1 MLKLVQ
7 TRILCPHPINYGD
20 ALGWNFGLDALQ
32 LLLEVQIAAEIKS
45 VKVK

>member
-7 TRILCPHPINYGD
+7 PKICLHPTNYGD
-20 ALGWNFGLDALQ
+20 TLGWNFGLDALQ
-32 LLLEVQIAAEIKS
+32 LLLEVQIAAEIRS

>member
-7 TRILCPHPINYGD
+7 NKILCPPTINYGD
-20 ALGWNFGLDALQ
+20 TLEWNFGLDALQ
-32 LLLEVQIAAEIKS
+32 LLLEEQTAAGTRS